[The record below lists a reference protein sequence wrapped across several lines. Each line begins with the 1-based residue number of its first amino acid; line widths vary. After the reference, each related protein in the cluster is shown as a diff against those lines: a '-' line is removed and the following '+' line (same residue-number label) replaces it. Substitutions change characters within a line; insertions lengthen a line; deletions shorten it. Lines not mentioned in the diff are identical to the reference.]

1 MSIVL
6 SKEWCFI
13 RRLPFFSIN
22 FLRIDGLE
30 ILNKFVDI
38 LIRIFF
44 LRITIVSVK
53 RLEEWRSDEEI
64 KSKIG
69 YAELFVF

>member
-6 SKEWCFI
+6 PKEWCFI

-44 LRITIVSVK
+44 LRITIVSVQ
-53 RLEEWRSDEEI
+53 RLEE
-64 KSKIG
+64 
-69 YAELFVF
+69 